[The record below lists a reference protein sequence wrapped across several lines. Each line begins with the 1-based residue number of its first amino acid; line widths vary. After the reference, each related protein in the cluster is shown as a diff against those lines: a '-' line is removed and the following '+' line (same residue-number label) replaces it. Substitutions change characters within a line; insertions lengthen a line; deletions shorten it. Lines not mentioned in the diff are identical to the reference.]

1 MLNTMVEEDKVS
13 RDLKPSPE
21 LLSLIKAA
29 VSSLIAFGEL
39 WESIKHKGIDEGFR
53 EQDLQDMLR
62 PLLRDKL
69 GMSKDK
75 IYYLFHKEEQKER
88 VKTSQDNRKKT
99 KFLDKKEP
107 EQKDEEIKLVGSEE
121 LNQLAETIKK
131 LPRPTID
138 PEEPNED
145 PQALEIQFLK
155 EQNAELQEA
164 LKKTEQF
171 RPATQLQEKRDE
183 YGTDENKVFD
193 WLGKRE
199 DKVSRYWFPNYGV
212 ELFRT
217 RILSDLNNRG
227 VKMFKRLYFEV

>member
-1 MLNTMVEEDKVS
+1 MYQEDKGIS

-88 VKTSQDNRKKT
+88 VKTYQDNRKKT
-99 KFLDKKEP
+99 KFLEKKEL

-131 LPRPTID
+131 LPRPTVD
-138 PEEPNED
+138 TEEPDED
-145 PQALEIQFLK
+145 PKDLEIQFLK
-155 EQNAELQEA
+155 ERVAELEDA

-171 RPATQLQEKRDE
+171 KPATQIEKRDDFDD
-183 YGTDENKVFD
+183 YGTNETKVFE
-193 WLGKRE
+193 WLGKR
-199 DKVSRYWFPNYGV
+199 DNGMSCYWYPNYGI
-212 ELFRT
+212 ELFKT
-217 RILSDLNNRG
+217 RIFTQLKNKG
-227 VKMFKRLYFEV
+227 VTTFKRLYFEV